1 MFAEDRV
8 LVGVINRKRDLE
20 TVLGERWYRIPQQQ
34 MKRGINAEYIAFF
47 LSKAFSERNG
57 GIHYFAD
64 YKGVELL
71 YRRDLLPQEANHPRA
86 NDAYYKIQLGTIRP
100 KVPPVLN
107 TSKRTLSFVYTT
119 WDRFVNA
126 TKISD
131 LYSKED
137 YFVDRIYHALRSAG
151 VPSERTWSAEYRNA
165 PARLR
170 ILCENGTTVNASTQ
184 PEDGSMYLD
193 NKHHEDA
200 ILASI
205 LAEIAKQGGPVMI
218 NVPFDIR

>member
-8 LVGVINRKRDLE
+8 LVGVINRKRDLD
-20 TVLGERWYRIPQQQ
+20 TVFAEHWYRIPQAQ

-47 LSKAFSERNG
+47 LSKAFGERNG
-57 GIHYFAD
+57 GIYYFAD
-64 YKGVELL
+64 RKGVELL

-86 NDAYYKIQLGTIRP
+86 NEAYYKIQLGTIHP

-107 TSKRTLSFVYTT
+107 TSRRTLSFVYTT
-119 WDRFVNA
+119 WDRFVKA
-126 TKISD
+126 AKISD

-137 YFVDRIYHALRSAG
+137 YFVDRIYHALRNAG
-151 VPSERTWSAEYRNA
+151 VTSERSWSAEYRNA

-170 ILCENGTTVNASTQ
+170 ILCENGTFTASTQ

-218 NVPFDIR
+218 NVPFDLL

>member
-20 TVLGERWYRIPQQQ
+20 TVLGKKWYRIPQNQ
-34 MKRGINAEYIAFF
+34 MKRGVNAEYIAFF
-47 LSKAFSERNG
+47 LSKAFGERNG

-64 YKGVELL
+64 RKGVELL
-71 YRRDLLPQEANHPRA
+71 YRRDLLPQEPNHPRA
-86 NDAYYKIQLGTIRP
+86 NEAYYKIQLGTIHP
-100 KVPPVLN
+100 KEPPVLN
-107 TSKRTLSFVYTT
+107 KSRRTLSFVYTT
-119 WDRFVNA
+119 WDRFVKA

-131 LYSKED
+131 LYSQED
-137 YFVDRIYHALRSAG
+137 YFVDRIYHALRNVG
-151 VPSERTWSAEYRNA
+151 VPTERSWSAEYRSA

-170 ILCENGTTVNASTQ
+170 VLCENGTVTASTQ

-193 NKHHEDA
+193 NKHQEDA

-218 NVPFDIR
+218 NVPFEFL

>member
-20 TVLGERWYRIPQQQ
+20 IVLGERWYRIPQNQ

-47 LSKAFSERNG
+47 LSKAFGERNG

-64 YKGVELL
+64 RKGVELL
-71 YRRDLLPQEANHPRA
+71 YRRDLLPQEPNHPRA
-86 NDAYYKIQLGTIRP
+86 NEAYYKIQLGTIHP

-107 TSKRTLSFVYTT
+107 TSRRTLSFVYTT

-126 TKISD
+126 TQIRD

-137 YFVDRIYHALRSAG
+137 YFVDRIYHALRNVGVSA
-151 VPSERTWSAEYRNA
+151 ERLWSSEYRNA

-170 ILCENGTTVNASTQ
+170 VLCENGTFTASTQ

-193 NKHHEDA
+193 NKHHEDT
-200 ILASI
+200 ILAEI

-218 NVPFDIR
+218 NVPMDLL

>member
-1 MFAEDRV
+1 MFPEDRV
-8 LVGVINRKRDLE
+8 LVGVINRKSDLK
-20 TVLGERWYRIPQQQ
+20 TMLGEHWYRIPQSQL
-34 MKRGINAEYIAFF
+34 KRGINAEYIAFF
-47 LSKAFSERNG
+47 LSKAFGERNG

-64 YKGVELL
+64 CTGIELV
-71 YRRDLLPQEANHPRA
+71 YRRDLLPQEPNHPRA
-86 NDAYYKIQLGTIRP
+86 NEAYYKVQLGKIYP

-107 TSKRTLSFVYTT
+107 PSHRTISFVYTT

-126 TKISD
+126 TQIKQ

-137 YFVDRIYHALRSAG
+137 YYVDRIYHALRNAG
-151 VPSERTWSAEYRNA
+151 VPSERSWSAEYCNA

-170 ILCENGTTVNASTQ
+170 ILCENGSFTASTQ
-184 PEDGSMYLD
+184 SEEGSMYLD

-205 LAEIAKQGGPVMI
+205 YAEIAKHGGPVMI
-218 NVPFDIR
+218 NVPFDLL

>member
-1 MFAEDRV
+1 MFAEDRI

-20 TVLGERWYRIPQQQ
+20 TVLNEHWYRIPQNQ
-34 MKRGINAEYIAFF
+34 MKRGVNVEYIAFF
-47 LSKAFSERNG
+47 LSKAFGERNG
-57 GIHYFAD
+57 GIHYYAD
-64 YKGVELL
+64 RKGVELL
-71 YRRDLLPQEANHPRA
+71 YRKDLLPNEPNHPRA
-86 NDAYYKIQLGTIRP
+86 NEAYYKIQLGEIYP
-100 KVPPVLN
+100 KTPPVLN
-107 TSKRTLSFVYTT
+107 NSKRTLSFIYTT

-126 TKISD
+126 TQIRD

-137 YFVDRIYHALRSAG
+137 YFVDRIYHALRNAG
-151 VPSERTWSAEYRNA
+151 VPVERSWSAEYRNT
-165 PARLR
+165 PARVR
-170 ILCENGTTVNASTQ
+170 VLCENGAVTGSTQ

-218 NVPFDIR
+218 NVSIDQL

>member
-8 LVGVINRKRDLE
+8 LVGVINRKRDLD

-47 LSKAFSERNG
+47 LSKAFGERNG
-57 GIHYFAD
+57 GIHYFAER
-64 YKGVELL
+64 KGAELL
-71 YRRDLLPQEANHPRA
+71 YRRDLLPQEPNHPRA
-86 NDAYYKIQLGTIRP
+86 NDAYYKIQLGTINP
-100 KVPPVLN
+100 KVPPVKN
-107 TSKRTLSFVYTT
+107 TSRRTISFVYTT

-126 TKISD
+126 TQIRD

-137 YFVDRIYHALRSAG
+137 YFVDRIYHALRNVG
-151 VPSERTWSAEYRNA
+151 VSSERSWSAEYKNS

-170 ILCENGTTVNASTQ
+170 VLCENGTFTASTQ

-200 ILASI
+200 ILAEI
-205 LAEIAKQGGPVMI
+205 LANIAKQGGPVMI
-218 NVPFDIR
+218 NVPIDFR

>member
-20 TVLGERWYRIPQQQ
+20 TVLGEKWYRIPQNQ
-34 MKRGINAEYIAFF
+34 MKRGVNAEYIAFF
-47 LSKAFSERNG
+47 LSKAFGERNG

-64 YKGVELL
+64 RKGVELL
-71 YRRDLLPQEANHPRA
+71 YRRDLLPQEPNHPRA
-86 NDAYYKIQLGTIRP
+86 NEAYYKIQLGTIYP

-107 TSKRTLSFVYTT
+107 TSRRTLSFIYTT

-126 TKISD
+126 SKISD

-137 YFVDRIYHALRSAG
+137 YFVDRIYHALRNVGVSA
-151 VPSERTWSAEYRNA
+151 ERSWSAEYRNA

-170 ILCENGTTVNASTQ
+170 ILCENGPLTASTQ

-193 NKHHEDA
+193 NHHHEDA

-218 NVPFDIR
+218 NVPIDLL

>member
-20 TVLGERWYRIPQQQ
+20 TVLGERWYRVPQKQ
-34 MKRGINAEYIAFF
+34 MPRGINAEYIAFF
-47 LSKAFSERNG
+47 LSKAFGEHNG

-64 YKGVELL
+64 RKGVELL
-71 YRRDLLPQEANHPRA
+71 YRRDLLPNESNHPRA
-86 NDAYYKIQLGTIRP
+86 NEAYYKIQLGTIHP
-100 KVPPVLN
+100 KTPPVLN
-107 TSKRTLSFVYTT
+107 TSRRTIGFVYTT
-119 WDRFVNA
+119 WDRFVKA

-137 YFVDRIYHALRSAG
+137 YFVDRIYHALRNVG
-151 VPSERTWSAEYRNA
+151 VPAERSWSAEYRNV
-165 PARLR
+165 PARVR
-170 ILCENGTTVNASTQ
+170 VLCENGTFTASTQ
-184 PEDGSMYLD
+184 QEDGSMYLD

-200 ILASI
+200 ILAAI

-218 NVPFDIR
+218 NVPIDPL

>member
-8 LVGVINRKRDLE
+8 LVGVINRKRDLD
-20 TVLGERWYRIPQQQ
+20 TLLGEHWYRIPQAQ
-34 MKRGINAEYIAFF
+34 MKSGINAEYTAFF
-47 LSKAFSERNG
+47 LSKAFGERNG

-64 YKGVELL
+64 RKGIELL
-71 YRRDLLPQEANHPRA
+71 YRKDLLPQEPNHPHA
-86 NDAYYKIQLGTIRP
+86 NEAYYKIQLGTIRP

-107 TSKRTLSFVYTT
+107 TSRRTLSFVYTT

-126 TKISD
+126 TQIRD
-131 LYSKED
+131 LYSTED
-137 YFVDRIYHALRSAG
+137 YFVDRIYHALRNAG
-151 VPSERTWSAEYRNA
+151 VSSERSWSAEYRNA
-165 PARLR
+165 PARLC
-170 ILCENGTTVNASTQ
+170 ILCENGTFTASTQ

-218 NVPFDIR
+218 NVPIDLL

>member
-8 LVGVINRKRDLE
+8 LVGVINRKRDLD

-47 LSKAFSERNG
+47 LSKAFGQRNG
-57 GIHYFAD
+57 AIHYFAD
-64 YKGVELL
+64 RKGVELL
-71 YRRDLLPQEANHPRA
+71 YRRDLLPQEPNHPRA
-86 NDAYYKIQLGTIRP
+86 NDAYYKIQLGTINP
-100 KVPPVLN
+100 YVPPVKN
-107 TSKRTLSFVYTT
+107 TSRRTISFVYTT

-126 TKISD
+126 TQIRD

-137 YFVDRIYHALRSAG
+137 YFVDRIYHALRNVG
-151 VPSERTWSAEYRNA
+151 VSSERSWSAEYKNS

-170 ILCENGTTVNASTQ
+170 VLCENGTFTASTQ

-200 ILASI
+200 ILAEI
-205 LAEIAKQGGPVMI
+205 LANIAKQGGPVMI
-218 NVPFDIR
+218 NVPIDLR

>member
-20 TVLGERWYRIPQQQ
+20 TVLRERWYRIPQQQ

-47 LSKAFSERNG
+47 LSKAFGERNG

-64 YKGVELL
+64 RKGVELL
-71 YRRDLLPQEANHPRA
+71 YRRDLLPQEPNHPRA
-86 NDAYYKIQLGTIRP
+86 NEAYYKIQLGIIHS

-107 TSKRTLSFVYTT
+107 TSRRTLSFVYTT

-126 TKISD
+126 TQIRD

-137 YFVDRIYHALRSAG
+137 YFVDRIYHALRNVG
-151 VPSERTWSAEYRNA
+151 VSSERSWSAEYRNT

-170 ILCENGTTVNASTQ
+170 VLCENGTFTASTQ

-200 ILASI
+200 ILAEI
-205 LAEIAKQGGPVMI
+205 LASIAKQGGPVMI
-218 NVPFDIR
+218 NVPFDLR